1 MNLSEQQLKFDVL
14 EISVR
19 KQIEMIW
26 RRWKNSEDA
35 EVGTTRKEASR
46 KTKEEI
52 LDCREEG
59 HDGKRGLV
67 WDK

>member
-52 LDCREEG
+52 LDCGEEG